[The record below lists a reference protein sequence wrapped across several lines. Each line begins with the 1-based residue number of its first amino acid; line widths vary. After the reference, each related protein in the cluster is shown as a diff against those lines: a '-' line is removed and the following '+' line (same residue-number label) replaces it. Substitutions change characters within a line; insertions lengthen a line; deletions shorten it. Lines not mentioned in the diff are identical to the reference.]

1 MTDSAVFF
9 DASILVYANDTADE
23 QKQDAARRLI
33 AEVVRA
39 GTGSVSTQVLA
50 EFWVTVTQKIA
61 TPMSRALAQH
71 QMSLLSAFRVVPVDY
86 GIVLSAVKLQ
96 TLHQLSYWDAQI
108 LAAAQAAHCTVLYSE
123 DFRDG
128 ARFGALEVRNPF
140 L

>member
-1 MTDSAVFF
+1 MTDSPVFL
-9 DASILVYANDTADE
+9 DANILVYANDTADE
-23 QKQDAARRLI
+23 QKQVVARRLI
-33 AEVVRA
+33 SDVIRA
-39 GTGSVSTQVLA
+39 GTGSLSTQVLA

-71 QMSLLSAFRVVPVDY
+71 QLSLFSAFRIVAVDH

-108 LAAAQAAHCTVLYSE
+108 LATAQAAHCTALYSE
-123 DFRDG
+123 DFSNG
-128 ARFGALEVRNPF
+128 ARFGPIEVRNPF